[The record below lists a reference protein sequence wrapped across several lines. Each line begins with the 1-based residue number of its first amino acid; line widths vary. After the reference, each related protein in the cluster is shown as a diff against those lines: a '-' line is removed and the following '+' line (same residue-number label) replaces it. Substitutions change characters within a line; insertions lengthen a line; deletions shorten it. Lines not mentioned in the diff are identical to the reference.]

1 MSVKKQTRRAGSRT
15 RGAIGG
21 LGILVACTL
30 AAVPAFAADGFTE
43 AQKTAT
49 YSSDATASTGDSSA
63 PSADNWSVRMMDVFQ
78 NLRTDRGP
86 GGNAAVM
93 DYNDELTS
101 EINRTASKA
110 QVQRAIVDQYQD
122 MSVSMGDAFGK
133 KLGAIYAEA
142 IADGELPKV
151 TWLLNKEG
159 GKLGSTSSTNPP
171 KNYFDYDRPYIRLDK
186 TKDLVYRDKEGGD
199 AWGSTSGSFPSGH
212 TSQAYWQGTALAEM
226 LPELAPQILART
238 AEAGNNRVVMAA
250 HYPLDVISGRM
261 MGQKII
267 ALRLADPAM
276 RALVDEAADELRGV
290 LERGC
295 GDTLENC
302 IKKDVP
308 YLPTDKAL
316 AYYEE
321 HLGYGFP
328 DIGPKGEKVVVPAG
342 AEELLVSSHP
352 DLTPAQRR
360 QVLALTAEDSGNPLD
375 VGEQESWQ
383 RMNLAA
389 AMAAKVTVKADGS
402 VVIGDGS
409 VEPTPQPQPSPGPQ
423 PEPTPTP
430 EPTPAPTAE
439 PTPAPAPTGSPE
451 PTPAPQPTL
460 PSTGGTPGAPV
471 ANGDDLP
478 AAAEGGIQ
486 ASVRGDRVV
495 VSGLTAGERYSGF
508 LYSTPTALGQV
519 TADAAGAASFALP
532 NDVEPGAHRV
542 AVVDES
548 GDLVGWAAVTVS
560 SGAVAAA
567 DGDELASTGGQ
578 AGPLW
583 VAGSAGAALLA
594 LGTVLVMRRR
604 RSETA

>member
-1 MSVKKQTRRAGSRT
+1 MSVKRQTQRAGTRT
-15 RGAIGG
+15 GVAIGG
-21 LGILVACTL
+21 LGILVACALT
-30 AAVPAFAADGFTE
+30 AGPAFAADGFTE

-49 YSSDATASTGDSSA
+49 YSSDATASTGTSSA
-63 PSADNWSVRMMDVFQ
+63 PSADNWSVQMMDIFDG
-78 NLRTDRGP
+78 LRTDRGD
-86 GGNAAVM
+86 GGNPAVM
-93 DYNDELTS
+93 NYNDKLTS
-101 EINRTASKA
+101 EINLTASDA

-142 IADGELPKV
+142 IADGELPKL

-159 GKLGSTSSTNPP
+159 GKLGSTSSSNPP
-171 KNYFDYDRPYIRLDK
+171 KNYFDYKRPYLRLDT

-199 AWGSTSGSFPSGH
+199 AWGSKSGSFPSGH

-267 ALRLADPAM
+267 ALRLADPEM
-276 RALVDEAADELRGV
+276 RELVDEASDELRGV

-302 IKKDVP
+302 IAKDVP

-328 DIGPKGEKVVVPAG
+328 ATGPKGAKVVVPAG

-352 DLTPAQRR
+352 DLTPKQRR
-360 QVLALTAEDSGNPLD
+360 QVLALTATDSGNPLD

-389 AMAAKVTVKADGS
+389 AMAAKVTVKDDGS
-402 VVIGDGS
+402 VVIGTPGTG
-409 VEPTPQPQPSPGPQ
+409 PTPEPSPTPVPSPSPDPEPSPA
-423 PEPTPTP
+423 PEPTTAPSPTP
-430 EPTPAPTAE
+430 EPTS
-439 PTPAPAPTGSPE
+439 TPAPGE
-451 PTPAPQPTL
+451 L
-460 PSTGGTPGAPV
+460 PSTGGAPSAPV

-478 AAAEGGIQ
+478 AAAEGKIQ
-486 ASVRGDRVV
+486 ASVRGDRIF
-495 VSGLTAGERYSGF
+495 VSGLAAGERYYGF
-508 LYSTPTALGQV
+508 VYSAPTALGGA
-519 TADAAGAASFALP
+519 TADAEGAASFALP
-532 NDVEPGAHRV
+532 NDLKAGSHRV

-548 GDLVGWAAVTVS
+548 GELVGWAAVTV
-560 SGAVAAA
+560 GQAAA
-567 DGDELASTGGQ
+567 VDDELASTGGQ
-578 AGPLW
+578 AAPLW
-583 VAGSAGAALLA
+583 IAGSAGTALLA
-594 LGTVLVMRRR
+594 LGVVLVLRRR
-604 RSETA
+604 RSSTV